1 MQSAGGALT
10 KRRVIGDID
19 AEDGTGWPRTRGTKY
34 DAPAGLCGSGTQ
46 TLRQSRSTHSSVGV
60 VRSANTSAAL
70 RASFMCRNRIDGLPT
85 RPPCGH
91 RRLGAPINADWS
103 AERSNDRSPPQP
115 TITPST
121 TCLVDPRRILARISN
136 AGTMSRVVTATLRD
150 GTLEAW
156 RGTMVMNAGSASR
169 THRPFGWIRFLGLAA
184 AVLVF
189 GEVAGAD
196 TVAVH
201 GRASTFL
208 EPDRIRVELGVERKA
223 PTPREAYESL
233 NTGVRAVYRAL
244 AAAGIDLEAS
254 VRTQRL
260 QLWSGDRGREHHASS
275 VVHVERRIDSAH
287 PHSVTRFLGAA
298 FDAGA
303 SSIQG
308 LSFDTDPRRVEET
321 TIRLMKEAVQAARVR
336 AESLATAES
345 RTIGRL
351 VRATESGVSHRPPV
365 AMLELKGAFA
375 PRVSADEGIPV
386 HSGAGVVVTVMVEAV
401 FELE

>member
-1 MQSAGGALT
+1 MQS
-10 KRRVIGDID
+10 
-19 AEDGTGWPRTRGTKY
+19 
-34 DAPAGLCGSGTQ
+34 
-46 TLRQSRSTHSSVGV
+46 
-60 VRSANTSAAL
+60 
-70 RASFMCRNRIDGLPT
+70 
-85 RPPCGH
+85 
-91 RRLGAPINADWS
+91 
-103 AERSNDRSPPQP
+103 
-115 TITPST
+115 
-121 TCLVDPRRILARISN
+121 
-136 AGTMSRVVTATLRD
+136 
-150 GTLEAW
+150 
-156 RGTMVMNAGSASR
+156 GSASG
-169 THRPFGWIRFLGLAA
+169 THRQFGWIRFLGLAA
-184 AVLVF
+184 AVLAF

-196 TVAVH
+196 TVEVH
-201 GRASTFL
+201 GRASAFL
-208 EPDRIRVELGVERKA
+208 EPDRIRVELGVERRA

-233 NTGVRAVYRAL
+233 NTAVRAVYKAL

-260 QLWSGDRGREHHASS
+260 QLWSERRDRDQEHHASS

-287 PHSVTRFLGAA
+287 PQSVTRFLGAA

-336 AESLATAES
+336 AESLAMAES

-365 AMLELKGAFA
+365 AMLERKGGFA
-375 PRVSADEGIPV
+375 MRESADEGIPV